1 MNIRP
6 ERPEGNI
13 SSSSRDLT
21 SSESTDQI
29 IWTEREDVYRPIL
42 LPIGDFTR
50 RRGIPGSSYQKVF
63 FSKEALR
70 TLIRHLDT
78 DPQIEQGGILF
89 GNAYRDSRFGIY
101 VEITA
106 AVPAPQTIGTV
117 AHLEFTPDSWLSIMN
132 YASAQHSTENLVGW
146 YHSHP
151 NHGVFMS
158 SIDMRT
164 QTAFFSHSWCLSV
177 VCDPIRR
184 EIGYFLGRDA
194 KRVTPIQFNLSG
206 KSPLPLTESLQS
218 PCDPAS
224 SEIRSSEIP
233 TPNADSQEKNDSF
246 RSDLE
251 NGITF
256 TAISVLESFLKWL
269 ASLSPII
276 VLCLTFWNALLL
288 GLNQYCLQLLADRS
302 RLDFDGVRSYN
313 FWTILFNIFTLML
326 LIFTAS
332 KTESNSLKANKSQ
345 HVRRQR
351 RGN

>member
-1 MNIRP
+1 
-6 ERPEGNI
+6 
-13 SSSSRDLT
+13 
-21 SSESTDQI
+21 
-29 IWTEREDVYRPIL
+29 
-42 LPIGDFTR
+42 
-50 RRGIPGSSYQKVF
+50 
-63 FSKEALR
+63 
-70 TLIRHLDT
+70 
-78 DPQIEQGGILF
+78 
-89 GNAYRDSRFGIY
+89 
-101 VEITA
+101 
-106 AVPAPQTIGTV
+106 VPAPQTIGTV

-184 EIGYFLGRDA
+184 EIGYFLGRNA
-194 KRVTPIQFNLSG
+194 KRVKPIQFNLSG
-206 KSPLPLTESLQS
+206 KSPLPLPESLQS
-218 PCDPAS
+218 PYDPAS
-224 SEIRSSEIP
+224 SEIRSPESP
-233 TPNADSQEKNDSF
+233 TPNADSHEEIDSS

-251 NGITF
+251 
-256 TAISVLESFLKWL
+256 ESFLKWL

-288 GLNQYCLQLLADRS
+288 GLNQYFLQLLAYQL

-313 FWTILFNIFTLML
+313 FWTILFNILTLIL

-332 KTESNSLKANKSQ
+332 KAESNSLKADKSQ
-345 HVRRQR
+345 RVRGRR